1 MFIEKSARRGSDTLI
16 ACTDTLWCT
25 MNMCERIIGISLVLI
40 EIQLFEVA
48 FMVMVSFG
56 RFFLFLEDSLHIAH
70 TKSQSHYHKITCYL
84 SAIYHCHIRSS
95 SLIIVECQRFRG
107 VKWPT
112 RSTSD
117 PSKNMP
123 TTVSLQ
129 PKKKKEH
136 RLIQHC
142 IMIVHMR

>member
-1 MFIEKSARRGSDTLI
+1 
-16 ACTDTLWCT
+16 

-107 VKWPT
+107 VKCPT

-123 TTVSLQ
+123 ITVSLQ

-136 RLIQHC
+136 RFIQHC